1 MTDQS
6 ESEIKGKMKEQK
18 DQTRTKWQIIKQQ
31 LLGEEAKYTKL
42 KEDLVGYIG
51 KESDLNG
58 WIRKAEDVCGHVKD
72 IEQNGSADEIFKTFE
87 VCLRLCF

>member
-6 ESEIKGKMKEQK
+6 EGEVKGEMKEQK
-18 DQTRTKWQIIKQQ
+18 DQTRTKWQTIKQQ

-87 VCLRLCF
+87 VGLRLCF